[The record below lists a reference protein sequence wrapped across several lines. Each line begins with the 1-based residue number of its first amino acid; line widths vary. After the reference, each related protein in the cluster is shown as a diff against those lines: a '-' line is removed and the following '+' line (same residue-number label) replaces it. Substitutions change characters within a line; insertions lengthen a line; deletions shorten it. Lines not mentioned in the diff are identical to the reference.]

1 MKYLLTEESQPEHEA
16 PKKQPVLLQ
25 VLPSLYA
32 GGVERGTLEIARA
45 AVKEGFKSLVTSSG
59 GQMVDQLVSEGSEHI
74 LLDLMTKNPLKIKSN
89 AKLIE
94 GIINEHDVDI
104 VHARSRAPAWSAYKA
119 CKKNNTHFITT
130 FHGTYS
136 LNAPFKKKYNSVMA
150 KGAKVI
156 AISNMIK
163 DHLEKTY
170 KVPENR
176 IELIYRGVDLEY
188 FNPDAVSD
196 ERVAAVKKNWRIE
209 SPAPIIFMPGR
220 ITRWKGQ
227 CFLLDALSRINEE
240 PFYCIMAG
248 DTYKHPKYYDEL
260 MAQIAQYHL
269 EKKVRIIDPITD
281 MPAAYK
287 ACDVVVSASTKPE
300 AFGRVAVEAQAM
312 GKPVVATDLG
322 GSKETIIQGETGRLV
337 SSFTSGDMAEGVKR
351 GLTIGKSARQNLAI
365 NARQHIIDN
374 FSMDSMCNKTIALY
388 RDILNRE

>member
-1 MKYLLTEESQPEHEA
+1 MKYLLVEESQPE
-16 PKKQPVLLQ
+16 PQKPQKQIVLLQ

-59 GQMVDQLVSEGSEHI
+59 GKMVEQLENEGSEHI
-74 LLDLMTKNPLKIKSN
+74 PLDLMTKNPFKIKSN

-94 GIINEHDVDI
+94 GIINEYGVDI

-119 CKKNNTHFITT
+119 CKKTGAHFVTT
-130 FHGTYS
+130 MHGTHS

-150 KGAKVI
+150 KGEKVI
-156 AISNMIK
+156 AVSNMIK
-163 DHLEKTY
+163 EHLEKTY
-170 KVPENR
+170 KVPEER

-188 FNPDAVSD
+188 FNPDSVSD

-260 MAQIAQYHL
+260 MAKVAQYHL
-269 EKKVRIIDPITD
+269 EKKVRIINPITD
-281 MPAAYK
+281 MAAAYK
-287 ACDVVVSASTKPE
+287 ACNVVVSASTKPE
-300 AFGRVAVEAQAM
+300 AFGRIAVEAQAM
-312 GKPVVATDLG
+312 GKPVVATDIG
-322 GSKETIIQGETGRLV
+322 GSKETIIHGETGRLV
-337 SSFTSGDMAEGVKR
+337 SSFTSGDMAEGIKR
-351 GLTIGKSARQNLAI
+351 GLTIDEMSRQDLAEK
-365 NARQHIIDN
+365 ARQHIIDN
-374 FSMDSMCNKTIALY
+374 FSMDAMCSKTIALY
-388 RDILNRE
+388 HKILSEK